1 MVWKTVINPM
11 LIYCLMKDVVIT
23 TYFYGVFDGLYPLER

>member
-1 MVWKTVINPM
+1 
-11 LIYCLMKDVVIT
+11 MKDVVIT